1 MEKLT
6 SMATSANPF
15 VVPPLI
21 ANLAEVP
28 KEFSSYSANLA
39 TSDLDQITKTF
50 IAKNKTAEQFSA
62 IVDNLLTASL
72 TVTKSISINLHPQ
85 GKIRSQGWTNNK
97 V

>member
-6 SMATSANPF
+6 SMTISANPF

-28 KEFSSYSANLA
+28 TEFSPYSANLA
-39 TSDLDQITKTF
+39 TSNLDQITKNF
-50 IAKNKTAEQFSA
+50 IAKNNTADEFST
-62 IVDNLLTASL
+62 IVDNLVTASL

-85 GKIRSQGWTNNK
+85 KKIRIQGWTKNK